1 MLKTSRARILA
12 LVVVAGLAWVGSLVA
27 QEEASSL
34 NASEAE
40 AFMGSWVLSME
51 TPRGTNEQ
59 NLSIT
64 NVDGKVVSELSGGRG
79 GSVTINDI
87 SKSDESLVLKFE
99 RSFRGNSRPV
109 VLTLSLD
116 GETLNVNQDMGQFN
130 MSGTGKRE
138 M

>member
-1 MLKTSRARILA
+1 MLKTSRARMLG

-34 NASEAE
+34 NASE

-64 NVDGKVVSELSGGRG
+64 NVDGKVVAELSGGRG
-79 GSVTINDI
+79 SSVTINDI